1 MTKIKTFHYAR
12 LLNDKKT
19 KKINFFT
26 WYYEEGLSEFLEIW
40 KNFLKFIWTFF
51 SISDLF
57 RTVVSPW
64 KRDAQTGNWRGWH
77 PVKFTQLLIENL
89 FSRAVGFLVR
99 TVTIAVGLFL
109 FFVLLVSGLLLLL
122 LWLIFPAVF
131 VFLFWRLFN
140 GSASSVGFFGAGIS
154 YLIAVKLAHS
164 LDTKISYENMNKDV
178 LRKKRIFERI
188 CNRLGI
194 SRRIFPKSV
203 WKSEESLKIFL
214 KSENLTLQDFEKIL
228 DWEINLANEHNSRNY
243 FWRWENL
250 KKISPIGSQ
259 WKYAYT
265 VGLDNYSI
273 DLSVFDPTEYRNKK
287 LNGREDE
294 VELLN
299 LILQR
304 PDQNCALVVGGSGV
318 GKSTLVH
325 SFAEKIRANKVD
337 PFFKN
342 KRIVVLD
349 VSRVISNAINKGR
362 DAESAL
368 RELFSEVSYAGNI
381 ILVIEHLEQY
391 LGKNGSVFHP
401 DIESV
406 MGEFLA
412 HPNFQIVATSS
423 IKEYHQLIEKH
434 DQILKY
440 FEVIEMQE
448 PSFDE
453 TLDIL
458 YDTLKP
464 YESRNVLFT
473 HESLKSIIK
482 ESGRYNW
489 SSPLPERAID
499 LAMDVFTYWEKKS
512 QAPFISE
519 QTVSEFISLKTGIP
533 HGEIKSGERKRLMNL
548 EKNLHQQI
556 IGQEEAVKQIAEAL
570 RRTRSGIS
578 NFNKPVGSFLF
589 LGPTGV
595 GKTETAKALA
605 KTYFG
610 DEEKMIRF
618 DMSEFQT
625 PSSIDRLI
633 GSSQLNQ
640 QGRLTTQIKD
650 NPYSLILLDEIEK
663 AYPEILDIFLQ
674 ILDEG
679 YVTDAFGEKINF
691 RNSMII
697 ATSNAGAALIK
708 KEVEKNV
715 DPESIKKDI
724 IDYAVSNN
732 IFRVEFL
739 NRFDGVIFFR
749 PLLGNELVSVVRLML
764 KKLAKRLLDE
774 KNIEVEFSSEIVKR
788 IIEGGYN
795 PIFGARSLNR
805 YIEDTVEDTL
815 AKKIISGEV
824 KKGEK
829 IKLGI

>member
-1 MTKIKTFHYAR
+1 MTKRKTFHYTR
-12 LLNDKKT
+12 LLDDKKN
-19 KKINFFT
+19 KKTSFFS
-26 WYYEEGLSEFLEIW
+26 WYYEDGLREFLEIW
-40 KNFLKFIWTFF
+40 KNFLKFILVYF
-51 SISDLF
+51 SIFDLF
-57 RTVVSPW
+57 HTIISPW
-64 KRDAQTGNWRGWH
+64 KRDAQAGNWRGWH
-77 PVKFTQLLIENL
+77 PLKTAQLLFNNL
-89 FSRAVGFLVR
+89 FSRSAGLLVR
-99 TVTIAVGLFL
+99 TATISVGLFL
-109 FFVLLVSGLLLLL
+109 FFALFFLGVFLLM
-122 LWLIFPAVF
+122 LWLIFPALF
-131 VFLFWRLFN
+131 IFLALKTVN
-140 GSASSVGFFGAGIS
+140 GTSMAFGFFGTSVI
-154 YLIAVKLAHS
+154 YIVIVKLAHS
-164 LDTKISYENMNKDV
+164 LDTKIPYENMDKDV
-178 LRKKRIFERI
+178 LSRKKIFERI
-188 CNRLGI
+188 CNRLGMPK
-194 SRRIFPKSV
+194 RIFPKSV
-203 WKSEESLKIFL
+203 FKSEESLKIFL
-214 KSENLTLQDFEKIL
+214 KSENLTLSDFEKIL
-228 DWEINLANEHNSRNY
+228 DWEIKLANNYESRNY
-243 FWRWENL
+243 FWRWDNL

-265 VGLDNYSI
+265 VNLDNYST
-273 DLSVFDPTEYRNKK
+273 DLSVFDLTEYRDKK

-294 VELLN
+294 EELLN

-304 PDQNCALVVGGSGV
+304 PDQNCALIVGGSGI

-325 SFAEKIRANKVD
+325 SFAEKIRLNKAD
-337 PFFKN
+337 RFFKN
-342 KRIVVLD
+342 KRMVILD
-349 VSRVISNAINKGR
+349 ASRVIAGAINKGI
-362 DAESAL
+362 DAESVL
-368 RELFSEVSYAGNI
+368 RELFAEVSYAGNI

-391 LGKNGSVFHP
+391 LGKSGNVFHP
-401 DIESV
+401 DIELV
-406 MGEFLA
+406 MSEFLA
-412 HPNFQIVATSS
+412 HPNFQVIATSS
-423 IKEYHQLIEKH
+423 NKEYHQLIEKH

-440 FEVIEMQE
+440 FEVIEMRE
-448 PSFDE
+448 PSLDE

-458 YDTLKP
+458 YGTLRL
-464 YESRNVLFT
+464 YESKNVIFT
-473 HESLKSIIK
+473 HEALKSIIK

-512 QAPFISE
+512 QSLFINE
-519 QTVSEFISLKTGIP
+519 QTVLDFISLKTGMP
-533 HGEIKSGERKRLMNL
+533 HGEIRPGERKQLMNL

-556 IGQEEAVKQIAEAL
+556 IGQEEAVNQIAEAL

-578 NFNKPVGSFLF
+578 NSKKPVGSFLF

-605 KTYFG
+605 KIYFG

-640 QGRLTTQIKD
+640 PGRLATQVKD

-691 RNSMII
+691 RNTIII

-708 KEVEKNV
+708 NEVEKGMA
-715 DPESIKKDI
+715 PELIKKDI
-724 IDYAVSNN
+724 IDYAVANN

-749 PLLGNELVSVVRLML
+749 PLMGSELTSVVKLML
-764 KKLAKRLLDE
+764 KKLARRLLNE
-774 KNIEVEFSSEIVKR
+774 KNIEVEFSNEIAEK

-805 YIEDTVEDTL
+805 YIEDTVEDIL